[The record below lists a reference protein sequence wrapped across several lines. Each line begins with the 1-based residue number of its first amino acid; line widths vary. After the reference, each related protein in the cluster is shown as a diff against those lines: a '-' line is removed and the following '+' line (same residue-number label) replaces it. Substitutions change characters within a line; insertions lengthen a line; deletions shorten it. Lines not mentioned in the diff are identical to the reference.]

1 MRELCIWMEKSNCD
15 DCELKGFLHLHPY
28 FKHSLYFAIS
38 FSLILIPAILRLVFG
53 FGGISILIFS
63 VWVGFAIFFFCVWES
78 KVLCSHCPHYSKT
91 SQKILHCGIN
101 SGIYKITNYNPNPM
115 SKQEKVQ
122 FIIGA
127 VILIAYPLPFL
138 IISYQILFF
147 ILTCCGIA
155 IWITTIQLKH
165 CRECINFSCPLNR
178 VSEDLKVQFF
188 EKNPQLKESGKK

>member
-1 MRELCIWMEKSNCD
+1 MEKSNCD

-63 VWVGFAIFFFCVWES
+63 IWFGFEVFFFYVWES
-78 KVLCSHCPHYSKT
+78 KVMCSHCPHYSNT
-91 SQKILHCGIN
+91 SQKMLHCRIN
-101 SGIYKITNYNPNPM
+101 SGMYTITKYNPSPM
-115 SKQEKVQ
+115 SELEKAQ
-122 FIIGA
+122 FIMGA
-127 VILIAYPLPFL
+127 IILVAYPLPFL
-138 IISYQILFF
+138 TISNQIAFF

-165 CRECINFSCPLNR
+165 FRECIYFLCPLNR
-178 VSEDLKVQFF
+178 VSEDLKGQFF
-188 EKNPQLKESGKK
+188 EKNPQLKEVWKTQRNEV